1 MTGPQLLPSWRPGA
15 VRDSVVAF
23 LDEVVTV
30 PVADRVACFDNDGTL
45 WCERPTYVQFDFFV
59 DALATAATAD
69 PRLAETPE
77 FAALLH
83 HDMAAL
89 GELGLER
96 VAGALTG
103 LFEGTPPEEFSRRV
117 RDFMARARHSTLDR
131 PLRTNLY
138 QPMLELIDELRS
150 RDVAVTIVSG
160 GGTEFLRAV
169 SLDLYGVPPEAV
181 VGTLI
186 GYEYSRGDD
195 GAPRLRRTREIAGV
209 ANEGAA
215 KVSNIQA
222 QLGRRPILTA
232 GNSGGDREMLEWTA
246 AGDGPTLA
254 LLVNHDDAEREFSY
268 VSTAETFA
276 EPEPITQ
283 VGERLGW
290 TVISMADD
298 WETIFPP
305 LDSTALVAP
314 PHREDLERRREGHAE
329 ALAGLS
335 RESLEELAGVPVLPA
350 EALDVRRVCLQ

>member
-1 MTGPQLLPSWRPGA
+1 VSAPQLPSWRPGP
-15 VRDSVVAF
+15 VRDAVVAF
-23 LDEVVTV
+23 LDDVLTV

-59 DALATAATAD
+59 DALATGAKAD
-69 PRLAETPE
+69 PRLAEVPE

-96 VAGALTG
+96 VASALTG
-103 LFEGTPPEEFSRRV
+103 LFEGTSPEEFSRRV
-117 RDFMARARHSTLDR
+117 RDFMARARHSSLDR
-131 PLRTNLY
+131 PLRSNLY
-138 QPMLELIDELRS
+138 QPMLELIDELRN
-150 RDVAVTIVSG
+150 REVAVTIVSG

-169 SLDLYGVPPEAV
+169 SMDLYGVPPEAV

-195 GAPRLRRTREIAGV
+195 GAPRLRRTREIAGG

-232 GNSGGDREMLEWTA
+232 GNSGGDREMLEWAA

-276 EPEPITQ
+276 EPEPITE

-298 WETIFPP
+298 WATVFAP
-305 LDSTALVAP
+305 LDSADAP
-314 PHREDLERRREGHAE
+314 
-329 ALAGLS
+329 
-335 RESLEELAGVPVLPA
+335 
-350 EALDVRRVCLQ
+350 